1 MIWKLSP
8 SLPGVFAFVG
18 ILYSCT
24 TFGQEPSGG
33 MDDRSEIEEIIVTAR
48 FREEYVQEIGA
59 SIAAYGEKQVVREG
73 QVVARVAEGKSNK
86 IIARELGISDGTVK
100 VHVKNI
106 LRKLNLN
113 SRLEIAVWAFEHG
126 FSPGGQDN

>member
-73 QVVARVAEGKSNK
+73 LIEVQDVALRTVGMDVLDLGPNVND
-86 IIARELGISDGTVK
+86 INIRGISNALPTG
-100 VHVKNI
+100 
-106 LRKLNLN
+106 
-113 SRLEIAVWAFEHG
+113 
-126 FSPGGQDN
+126 